1 MEDARAALD
10 LALLKF
16 ERGPSYAAGTGE
28 RGDRLLDVLGAAGR
42 CVLICPCCVVLCC
55 AVLCCGPRP
64 WLLVV
69 HDCTVLGV
77 RCIVRAEQ
85 HDH

>member
-42 CVLICPCCVVLCC
+42 CVAICCAVLCC
-55 AVLCCGPRP
+55 AVLCCGPWP

-77 RCIVRAEQ
+77 RRIVLAEL